1 MRPRLRP
8 AALAALIPLI
18 LLGCG
23 LLRFEVEQEDESTIE
38 GAGLL
43 GEVLG
48 ALDFTGLDDFQ
59 TSIDGELADQGV
71 EQGDL
76 KHVQLIAF
84 ELQAEPDLAFVERL
98 DVYVSADGVDEVRV
112 ASGEG
117 FEPGQTEIAL
127 QLDGAELVEHVV
139 AGGLRF
145 RAEATGSAPVDDTA
159 LTTRVVVA
167 VEATAQGACNQAR

>member
-1 MRPRLRP
+1 MRHRLRP
-8 AALAALIPLI
+8 LALAALIPLI

-59 TSIDGELADQGV
+59 TSIDGELEDQGV
-71 EQGDL
+71 APGDL

-98 DVYVSADGVDEVRV
+98 NVYVSADGVDEVRV

-117 FEPGQTEIAL
+117 FAPYPLSPGISRNRGSPVTLPIEVTDARRFHPPPAL
-127 QLDGAELVEHVV
+127 RLSP
-139 AGGLRF
+139 LRPY
-145 RAEATGSAPVDDTA
+145 SAPVPA
-159 LTTRVVVA
+159 RAASVA
-167 VEATAQGACNQAR
+167 A